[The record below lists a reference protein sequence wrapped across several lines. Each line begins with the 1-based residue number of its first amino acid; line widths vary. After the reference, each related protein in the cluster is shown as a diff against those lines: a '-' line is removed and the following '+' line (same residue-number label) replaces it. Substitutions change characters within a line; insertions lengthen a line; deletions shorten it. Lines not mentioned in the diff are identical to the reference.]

1 LRDIVVNN
9 YGDTDLS
16 EIVQRRGKLKT
27 IKLIGTAAIVSAALL
42 VNTAVFAKDRTMG
55 RGTGPVVYVTSQ
67 GLYYDS
73 IVVVDSLPMRGNFQQ
88 LMMGTHGL
96 ETEYG
101 PGEVGHLGGRW
112 WLDLTDDGVQNEG
125 DKFFLCP
132 LLGPGRTTL

>member
-1 LRDIVVNN
+1 MKVL
-9 YGDTDLS
+9 
-16 EIVQRRGKLKT
+16 
-27 IKLIGTAAIVSAALL
+27 KLIGTTAIVSAALL
-42 VNTAVFAKDRTMG
+42 FNAAVFAKERTTG

-88 LMMGTHGL
+88 LMTGIHGL

-101 PGEVGHLGGRW
+101 PGEVGHRGGRW
-112 WLDLTDDGVQNEG
+112 WLDLNENGVKDED

-132 LLGPGRTTL
+132 LLGPGRTTM